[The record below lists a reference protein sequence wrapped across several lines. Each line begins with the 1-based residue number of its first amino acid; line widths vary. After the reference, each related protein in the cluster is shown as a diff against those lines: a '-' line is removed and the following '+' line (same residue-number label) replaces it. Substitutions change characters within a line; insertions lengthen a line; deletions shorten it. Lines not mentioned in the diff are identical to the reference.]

1 MIRRPPRSTLFPYT
15 TLFRSH
21 FDERAIQ
28 PGEPMNLLNRR
39 FAVVYLHHRSTIGAA
54 IKAVG
59 GMEYRYGVRGD
70 SGPVT
75 TIVPAARQR
84 RALELLLDAIQP
96 QELAMPERVLR
107 DLAPP
112 PFGYD
117 RDPRAFRSRAA
128 PAFDQLA
135 AARTLASQVMGGLL
149 SAARTARLVAF
160 ADRDATLP
168 TLTDVI
174 GRLVDR
180 TWGAPVPVQHAALQR
195 VTQRVVVDQLIDL
208 AGDKNAT
215 VQARA
220 GAEWGLRRIQRL
232 LQQPASRTPSA
243 DAQAHR
249 ALALADVQRFLERR
263 EGPAPQSEPLPA
275 PPRPPIRH

>member
-1 MIRRPPRSTLFPYT
+1 M
-15 TLFRSH
+15 
-21 FDERAIQ
+21 AI
-28 PGEPMNLLNRR
+28 
-39 FAVVYLHHRSTIGAA
+39 
-54 IKAVG
+54 
-59 GMEYRYGVRGD
+59 
-70 SGPVT
+70 
-75 TIVPAARQR
+75 
-84 RALELLLDAIQP
+84 
-96 QELAMPERVLR
+96 PERVLR
-107 DLAPP
+107 DLAPT

-128 PAFDQLA
+128 PAFDQLG
-135 AARTLASQVMGGLL
+135 AARTLASQVVGGLL
-149 SAARTARLVAF
+149 APARTARVVAF

-174 GRLVDR
+174 GRMVDR
-180 TWGAPVPVQHAALQR
+180 TWGAPAAAQHAALQR
-195 VTQRVVVDQLIDL
+195 VTQRVVVDELIDL

-232 LQQPASRTPSA
+232 LQQPAGRTTSA

-263 EGPAPQSEPLPA
+263 EGPAPKSEPLPA
-275 PPRPPIRH
+275 PPGPPIGH